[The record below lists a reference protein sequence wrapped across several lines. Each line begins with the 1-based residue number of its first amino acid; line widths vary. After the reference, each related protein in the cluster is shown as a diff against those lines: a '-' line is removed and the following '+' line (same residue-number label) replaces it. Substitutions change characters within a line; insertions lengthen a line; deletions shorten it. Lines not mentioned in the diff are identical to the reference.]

1 MEKVAKKLQNSK
13 KHKFYCETCLYG
25 CSNKTN
31 FNKHKTT
38 YKHLRLTNA
47 ASRLT
52 KKLSTDFQCENC
64 QKFFKHRQSL
74 FRHQKI
80 CKKDPSQ
87 LAKLAKK
94 LAKVSHPKFE
104 CVCGKSY
111 KHASSLSK
119 HKLKC
124 ILLKDEEENDII
136 EEIVP
141 TNNVEYLLKNIMMD
155 NKAILE
161 ENKELRSEIKNL
173 KIGNNITNNN
183 QQYSINFFLNEK
195 CKNAMNLEDFVE
207 RIKFTL
213 EDLEFTKD
221 NGYAKGISNIF
232 IKNLNDMDITER
244 PIHCSDQKRMQFYIK
259 NDNSWSKDKANEKL
273 DHSIEKV
280 SKKQIKSIKEW
291 VMANP
296 NYMDSEVK
304 MSEYFELIK
313 NITQPNDDKNLRTIK
328 KKVGENVK
336 LEKTKVQVDD
346 SAIEIKEQNNNSSKS
361 IE

>member
-1 MEKVAKKLQNSK
+1 MEKSSK
-13 KHKFYCETCLYG
+13 KVPKKYYCADCDYTTCKKSQWNRHIMTAKHKNAINAIYNAIQKSSDKFTCKI
-25 CSNKTN
+25 CNKTL
-31 FNKHKTT
+31 
-38 YKHLRLTNA
+38 KHL
-47 ASRLT
+47 S
-52 KKLSTDFQCENC
+52 
-64 QKFFKHRQSL
+64 SL
-74 FRHQKI
+74 YRHQKI
-80 CKKDPSQ
+80 CKKHPSQ

-94 LAKVSHPKFE
+94 LAKISHQKFE

-119 HKLKC
+119 HKIKC
-124 ILLKDEEENDII
+124 ISLKDEGETSDIG
-136 EEIVP
+136 EIIP

-183 QQYSINFFLNEK
+183 QQYSINLFLNEK

-259 NDNSWSKDKANEKL
+259 NDNSWSKDTSNKKL
-273 DHSIEKV
+273 DNSIEKI

-291 VMANP
+291 VMVNP
-296 NYMDSEVK
+296 NYMDSEAK
-304 MSEYFELIK
+304 MNEYFELIK

-336 LEKTKVQVDD
+336 LEKGVQKDD
-346 SAIEIKEQNNNSSKS
+346 STIEIKEQIPDN
-361 IE
+361 

>member
-1 MEKVAKKLQNSK
+1 MEKSSK
-13 KHKFYCETCLYG
+13 KVPKKFYCKDCDYSTCKKSQWDRHILTAKHKNAINAIFDAIQKS
-25 CSNKTN
+25 SNKNT
-31 FNKHKTT
+31 
-38 YKHLRLTNA
+38 
-47 ASRLT
+47 
-52 KKLSTDFQCENC
+52 CELC
-64 QKFFKHRQSL
+64 DKSFKHISAL
-74 FRHQKI
+74 YRHKKI

-94 LAKVSHPKFE
+94 LAKISHPNFE

-124 ILLKDEEENDII
+124 FLLKDEEDNNKIDEII
-136 EEIVP
+136 P
-141 TNNVEYLLKNIMMD
+141 SNNVEYLLKNIMLD

-259 NDNSWSKDKANEKL
+259 NDNSWSKDKSNEKL

-280 SKKQIKSIKEW
+280 SKKQIQSIKEW
-291 VMANP
+291 VMVNP

-336 LEKTKVQVDD
+336 LEKTKVQIDD
-346 SAIEIKEQNNNSSKS
+346 LTIEIKEQGNNSPKS

>member
-1 MEKVAKKLQNSK
+1 
-13 KHKFYCETCLYG
+13 
-25 CSNKTN
+25 
-31 FNKHKTT
+31 
-38 YKHLRLTNA
+38 
-47 ASRLT
+47 
-52 KKLSTDFQCENC
+52 
-64 QKFFKHRQSL
+64 
-74 FRHQKI
+74 
-80 CKKDPSQ
+80 
-87 LAKLAKK
+87 
-94 LAKVSHPKFE
+94 
-104 CVCGKSY
+104 
-111 KHASSLSK
+111 
-119 HKLKC
+119 
-124 ILLKDEEENDII
+124 LKDEGETSDIG
-136 EEIVP
+136 EIIP

-183 QQYSINFFLNEK
+183 QQYSINLFLNEK

-259 NDNSWSKDKANEKL
+259 NDNSWSKDTSNKKL
-273 DHSIEKV
+273 DNSIEKI

-291 VMANP
+291 VMVNP
-296 NYMDSEVK
+296 NYMDSEAK
-304 MSEYFELIK
+304 MNEYFELIK

-336 LEKTKVQVDD
+336 LEKGVQKDD
-346 SAIEIKEQNNNSSKS
+346 STIEIKEQIPDN
-361 IE
+361 

>member
-1 MEKVAKKLQNSK
+1 MEKVAKKLSKNQNY
-13 KHKFYCETCLYG
+13 KFYCNTCLYG

-52 KKLSTDFQCENC
+52 KKLSTDFQCEKC

-80 CKKDPSQ
+80 CKKQPSQ

-94 LAKVSHPKFE
+94 LAKISHQKFE

-119 HKLKC
+119 HKIKC
-124 ILLKDEEENDII
+124 ISLKDEGETSDIG
-136 EEIVP
+136 EIIP

-183 QQYSINFFLNEK
+183 QQYSINLFLNEK

-244 PIHCSDQKRMQFYIK
+244 PIHCSDQKRMQFYVK
-259 NDNSWSKDKANEKL
+259 NADEWSKDKNNEKINY
-273 DHSIEKV
+273 SIEKV
-280 SKKQIKSIKEW
+280 SKKQIKSIQDW
-291 VMANP
+291 ILANP
-296 NYMDSEVK
+296 DYLESDSKTE
-304 MSEYFELIK
+304 EYFTLVK
-313 NITQPNDDKNLRTIK
+313 SITESNDYKNLRSIK
-328 KKVGENVK
+328 RKVGENVK
-336 LEKTKVQVDD
+336 
-346 SAIEIKEQNNNSSKS
+346 IN
-361 IE
+361 